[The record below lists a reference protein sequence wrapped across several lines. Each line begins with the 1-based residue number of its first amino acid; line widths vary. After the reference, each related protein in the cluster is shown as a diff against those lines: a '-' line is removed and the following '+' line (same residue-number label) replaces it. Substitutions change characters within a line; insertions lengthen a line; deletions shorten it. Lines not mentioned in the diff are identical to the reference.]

1 MFKEM
6 SMNLRE
12 WGSNSQTLRNL
23 FKKEDHF
30 DGKEMKVLGTTWNM
44 DADCIYTPV
53 KESCD
58 PKISTKKQILK
69 RTASIFD
76 PYRIFRSISFACQ
89 TIMTRLMENGC

>member
-30 DGKEMKVLGTTWNM
+30 DGKEMKVLGTTWM
-44 DADCIYTPV
+44 PIAFIH
-53 KESCD
+53 
-58 PKISTKKQILK
+58 QLK
-69 RTASIFD
+69 NHATLKSPQRNRF
-76 PYRIFRSISFACQ
+76 
-89 TIMTRLMENGC
+89 